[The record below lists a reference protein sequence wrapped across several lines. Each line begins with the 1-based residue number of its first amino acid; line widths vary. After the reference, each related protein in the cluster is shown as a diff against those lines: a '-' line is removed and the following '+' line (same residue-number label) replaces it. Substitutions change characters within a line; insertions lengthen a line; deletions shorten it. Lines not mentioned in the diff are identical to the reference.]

1 MGGMEV
7 ELSGLVAVWYTE
19 YPMAQSIDAPLCDLL
34 TELVTIDSVN
44 PTLVPDGAGEA
55 QIARHIVGWMQ
66 ERGFE
71 ARLQDTGAPDR
82 PNAVGV
88 LRGTGGGRTLML
100 NGHIDTVGVA
110 GMRDPHRPRVE
121 DGRLYGRGAMDMKGG
136 VAAMMHAA
144 ARAAQERPRGDV
156 IVTAVVDEEHSS
168 VGAEA
173 ALREYGAD
181 AAIVTEPTAME
192 LTLWHRGFV
201 WLEVEVDGVAA
212 HGSRPNEG
220 VDAIAKIG
228 PILVGIDDLGREL
241 AAGPAHP
248 MLGTGSV
255 HASLIAGGQEL
266 SSYAASCRLALERR
280 TIPGEDAAS
289 ALAEIEAII
298 AGAAAS
304 DPALDA
310 RAKVTFERRPLDAD
324 KDADVVVALGEAVR
338 EVTGREPSFASS
350 AAWMDAALIADA
362 GIPVVVIGPHG
373 EGLHGEVEWVDLA
386 SVQQCSDAVL
396 GAIRRFCG

>member
-1 MGGMEV
+1 LCAV
-7 ELSGLVAVWYTE
+7 VAVWYTE
-19 YPMAQSIDAPLCDLL
+19 LRMPPSIDEPLRDLL
-34 TELVTIDSVN
+34 MELVAIDSVN
-44 PTLVPDGAGEA
+44 PTLVPGAAGEA
-55 QIARHIVGWMQ
+55 QIARHIAGWLR
-66 ERGFE
+66 ERGFDV
-71 ARLQDTGAPDR
+71 RLQDTGAPER
-82 PNAVGV
+82 PNVIGV

-100 NGHIDTVGVA
+100 NGHVDTVGVA
-110 GMRDPHRPRVE
+110 GMHQPHRPRVE

-144 ARAAQERPRGDV
+144 ARAAQEPPCGDV

-168 VGAEA
+168 VGTEA
-173 ALREYGAD
+173 ALRECRAD

-201 WLEVEVDGVAA
+201 WIDVEVIGVAA

-220 VDAIAKIG
+220 VDAIAKMG
-228 PILVGIDDLGREL
+228 PILVGIDELGRDL

-255 HASLIAGGQEL
+255 HASLIDGGQEL
-266 SSYAASCRLALERR
+266 SSYPAACRLQLERR

-289 ALAEIEAII
+289 AVAEIEAII

-310 RAKVTFERRPLDAD
+310 RATATFERKPLDED
-324 KDADVVVALGEAVR
+324 KDADVVGALSEAVR
-338 EVTGREPSFASS
+338 EVTGREPTFASS
-350 AAWMDAALIADA
+350 PAWMDAALIAGA

-386 SVQQCSDAVL
+386 TVQQCSDAVL